1 MKPPRT
7 TVEQWQILQAI
18 VDAGGFARGAA
29 SVHRS
34 QSAASYAVA
43 RLQEQ
48 LDVPLLRQQ
57 GRRSVLTEAGKT
69 LLREARP
76 VIDALLRLEAR
87 ADSLKGTWEPEVHLA
102 VDSMLPSSVL
112 RASLARFAD
121 DYPDTRLQLREEV
134 LSGTDELLRNGQA
147 DLAVSVRI
155 PSGFLGD
162 WLTDVEFVAVAH
174 PEHPLHQLGREAT
187 PQDLTAALQLVV
199 RDSGTLQPRDE
210 GWLEARQRWTV
221 SSVETAAEV
230 IGAGLGF
237 AWLPSHTIA
246 ELLARGELK
255 PLPLVA
261 GQRRQVSLYLIVAD
275 HERAG
280 PATRALAKILQH
292 CARQAP
298 VVRATGD
305 EAPTDR
311 E

>member
-48 LDVPLLRQQ
+48 LDVPLLRQE

-102 VDSMLPSSVL
+102 VDSMLPASVL
-112 RASLARFAD
+112 RASLARFAA
-121 DYPDTRLQLREEV
+121 DYPGTRLQLREEV

-147 DLAVSVRI
+147 DLAVGGSI

-162 WLTDVEFVAVAH
+162 WLMDVEFLAVAH
-174 PEHPLHQLGREAT
+174 PEHPLHHLGRQVT
-187 PQDLTAALQLVV
+187 PPDLAGQLQLVV
-199 RDSGTLQPRDE
+199 RDSGTLEPRDD
-210 GWLEARQRWTV
+210 GWLEAPQRWTV
-221 SSVETAAEV
+221 SGGETAAAL

-237 AWLPSHTIA
+237 AWLPLHTITEA
-246 ELLARGELK
+246 LSRDELQ

-261 GQRRQVSLYLIVAD
+261 GQRRKVSLYLIVAD
-275 HERAG
+275 HELAG
-280 PATRALAKILQH
+280 PATRALADIL
-292 CARQAP
+292 
-298 VVRATGD
+298 RATVG
-305 EAPTDR
+305 EQFAAP
-311 E
+311 